1 MRAWNEGL
9 MSHILFTAWG
19 YDVSI
24 LEFVASVTSLVGV
37 WLGTTGARIT
47 WPWWAISSALYG
59 IFFYQ
64 ANLMG
69 SAALQL
75 VFIVAAILGWFG
87 WAPTGAVPGRLVT
100 KYRIYT
106 ILIVLGL
113 WVMLEPA
120 LSHIGAVATVVDS
133 FLFVGSLVAQI
144 LMVYEKTDN
153 WPLWFVV
160 DLAGTILYF
169 TQKYYF
175 TSFLYLV
182 FTAIALIGW
191 WRWNADQ
198 RSAARSLQ

>member
-19 YDVSI
+19 YEVSI
-24 LEFVASVTSLVGV
+24 LEFLASVTSLVGV

-75 VFIVAAILGWFG
+75 VFIVAAMLGWFG

-106 ILIVLGL
+106 IFIVLGL

-120 LSHIGAVATVVDS
+120 LSHIGAAATVVDS

-198 RSAARSLQ
+198 RSATRSIQ